1 MNKGQV
7 VEEGDHKSLMAA
19 RGTYFGL
26 VEQQTLR
33 QAEEE
38 EQIKFEQQETAKL
51 LLSEQL
57 DLDDLNVRKD
67 RRSTIISLTASI
79 LTKLYG
85 KKNSIIDDSDDLKA
99 DEKIKTVK
107 VIKMEENLEYLN

>member
-1 MNKGQV
+1 MNKGEV
-7 VEEGDHKSLMAA
+7 VEEGDHKSLMTA

-38 EQIKFEQQETAKL
+38 EEIKFEQQETTKI
-51 LLSEQL
+51 LLSEQS

-67 RRSTIISLTASI
+67 RRSTIVSLTPSI

-85 KKNSIIDDSDDLKA
+85 KKNSIIDDDDDLKA

-107 VIKMEENLEYLN
+107 VIKTKENLDYLN